1 MKSLELYLSYKCDQK
16 CVFCSESSRMKKYG
30 NRQPGQEELLAVMIR
45 KRKEGYEHITFVGGE
60 PTIHPSFLK
69 ILRSAKILGY
79 RTLVITDG
87 QRLARENF
95 AQKALPLIDELVFSV
110 HGPSEKIHDSLTA
123 TPGSFG
129 NILKSLSIFKEAAHC
144 PEVSISSVLTRDNF
158 FGIEELLRLFS
169 SYSVVRHF
177 LISNLT
183 PNETEP
189 ISKYLER
196 VVRLEQIRA
205 KAPEWVRLAQQHG
218 RDVRFLGIPA
228 CVLGEVFPYSAD
240 FHQELS
246 LSSGR
251 TRILR
256 EHGLDLEDSRR
267 YGPQRM
273 RAFPDLCCHCSLK
286 GKTCLGVS
294 NVYIQHFGAG
304 ELNPVSILL
313 ER

>member
-16 CVFCSESSRMKKYG
+16 CVFCSEASRMEKYG
-30 NRQPGQEELLAVMIR
+30 NRQPSQEELLAIMIR

-60 PTIHPSFLK
+60 PTIHPFFLK

-87 QRLARENF
+87 QRLARESF
-95 AQKALPLIDELVFSV
+95 SQKVLPSIDELVFSV
-110 HGPSEKIHDSLTA
+110 HGSTSKVHDFLTQ
-123 TPGSFG
+123 TPGSFN
-129 NILKSLSIFKEAAHC
+129 NIMRAVMGLEKIKNS
-144 PEVSISSVLTRDNF
+144 PEISISTVLTKDNF
-158 FGIEELLRLFS
+158 LDIERIIQEFTGS
-169 SYSVVRHF
+169 PVVKHF

-183 PNETEP
+183 PNEKEP
-189 ISKYLER
+189 ISEYLGR
-196 VVRLEQIRA
+196 VVRLGQIRA
-205 KAPEWVRLAQQHG
+205 KAPEWVRLAKQYG

-228 CVLGEVFPYSAD
+228 CVLEEVSPYSAD

-246 LSSGR
+246 LSSSR

-273 RAFPDLCCHCSLK
+273 RDFPDPCCHCSLK
-286 GKTCLGVS
+286 EKTCLGIS
-294 NVYIQHFGAG
+294 NVYAQYFGAG
-304 ELNPVSILL
+304 ELNPVSALL
-313 ER
+313 GR